1 MSRFNSL
8 VRPLVAWAL
17 GGTILVVALSARV
30 AEAGFDGKTINMT
43 EYEAAV
49 PAGPPTGLASDFGNA
64 VVGPGN
70 EAFVST
76 GWTVDISD
84 TQILLTN
91 NSYSFDFGSANP
103 FFGDAFFD
111 VLSAIE
117 PIGSASLI
125 STNISGMNASRIT
138 FDADHVYVNC
148 ANLVIDPPGQ
158 FVRVG
163 VAFVPEPPALLLLT
177 FGVAAFC
184 GLVRPSRRP
193 KS

>member
-1 MSRFNSL
+1 MTQFNSL
-8 VRPLVAWAL
+8 VRPLVALAV
-17 GGTILVVALSARV
+17 GGAILVVGLSAHV
-30 AEAGFDGKTINMT
+30 AEAGFNGKTVKMT

-49 PAGPPTGLASDFGNA
+49 PAGPPIGIIGDFGSA

-70 EAFVST
+70 EAFAST

-91 NSYSFDFGSANP
+91 NSSSFAFGSANP

-117 PIGSASLI
+117 PIGGASLVG
-125 STNISGMNASRIT
+125 TNISGMNASRIT

-148 ANLVIDPPGQ
+148 ANLAIDPPGQ

-163 VAFVPEPPALLLLT
+163 VTFVPEPATLLLLT
-177 FGVAAFC
+177 LGVAAIC
-184 GLVRPSRRP
+184 GRVRPSRR
-193 KS
+193 SNS